1 MLEGCAPSELYLY
14 GFGGLVDQLSFNV
27 SDFPSIFSNRP
38 NLFPRSIFL
47 KKGGFDLNFEI
58 SPFFFYFFKGIE
70 VSSFLEKISTTLN
83 LNATLS
89 FFTP

>member
-14 GFGGLVDQLSFNV
+14 GVGGLVDQLSFNV
-27 SDFPSIFSNRP
+27 SDFPSLFANRP
-38 NLFPRSIFL
+38 NLFLHSIFL

-58 SPFFFYFFKGIE
+58 SPFLFYFCKGIKII
-70 VSSFLEKISTTLN
+70 SFLEKISTTLT